1 MRPLVTVIA
10 AVAVLTSCVVS
21 RDAQRDVNA
30 VTAGT
35 SVVSPTAR
43 CESLLNG
50 RLAGDRVQLVAVYES
65 SAMEIALWEESGMGT
80 GGSRAGPGMSS
91 LRSRPPGETIV
102 SCFFDGVFTYRGH
115 LPAGGNPPVFE
126 RMHFLVDG
134 AGNLFHERGGT
145 KAHLP
150 LVRPAP

>member
-10 AVAVLTSCVVS
+10 GAAVLMSCGVS
-21 RDAQRDVNA
+21 SDARRDVTP
-30 VTAGT
+30 VTAVT
-35 SVVSPTAR
+35 SVVSPVAR
-43 CESLLNG
+43 CEALLKG
-50 RLAGDRVQLVAVYES
+50 RLAGDQVQLVAVYES
-65 SAMEIALWEESGMGT
+65 SAMEIALWQESGMGT
-80 GGSRAGPGMSS
+80 GGSRAGPGMSP
-91 LRSRPPGETIV
+91 LRSHPPGETIV

-134 AGNLFHERGGT
+134 AGILFQERGGS
-145 KAHLP
+145 KALLP